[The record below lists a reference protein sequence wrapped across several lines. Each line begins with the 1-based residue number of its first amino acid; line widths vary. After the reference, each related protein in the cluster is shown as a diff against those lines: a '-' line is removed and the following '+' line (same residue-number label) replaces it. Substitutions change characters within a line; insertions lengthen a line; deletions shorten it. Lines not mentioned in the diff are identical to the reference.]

1 MQASQAVSQ
10 PALKRSDSLL
20 NNSPKLT
27 SPDASTDQ
35 HQSPI
40 EFSIQP
46 NVVKI
51 PAGPQAVMLMVS
63 AKLKNS
69 YQLAAAANDA
79 QIQRRNSEPLEELKQ
94 GATAPEL
101 RKAVSDVRR
110 LRRMLTTNIEKYN
123 HLLVGKVRDTNMMFS
138 FIVEASIIDTDQ
150 HHGGAAAQQ
159 QSP

>member
-1 MQASQAVSQ
+1 MQASQAVSR

-20 NNSPKLT
+20 NNCPKLT
-27 SPDASTDQ
+27 SPDANSEQ

-69 YQLAAAANDA
+69 YQLAAAPNDA

-110 LRRMLTTNIEKYN
+110 LRRMFTTNIEKYN